1 VSYVV
6 DASVCAKL
14 FMEEEYS
21 DKATELMS
29 IHARGGL
36 KLSAP
41 TIILYELGN
50 VFWKHPQITHER
62 AYEFLTRFLDLH
74 VNLVDIHS
82 DDNLLKDACIASKTI
97 NLTFYDA
104 TYIALAKRDGIKL
117 ITADEE
123 LHNKAPDLAMLLQE
137 F

>member
-6 DASVCAKL
+6 DASVCTKL
-14 FMEEEYS
+14 FIEEEHS

-29 IHARGGL
+29 IHTRGSL
-36 KLSAP
+36 QLSAP

-50 VFWKHPQITHER
+50 VFWKHPQITHEK
-62 AYEFLTRFLDLH
+62 AYGFLRRFLDLRIS
-74 VNLVDIHS
+74 LVDIHS
-82 DDNLLKDACIASKTI
+82 DDNLLKGACIASKTSD
-97 NLTFYDA
+97 LTFYDA
-104 TYIALAKRDGIKL
+104 TYMALAKRNGTKL

-123 LHNKAPDLAMLLQE
+123 LYSKAPSIAVLLRE